1 MITFSSDILKEQ
13 IAEAIKTLNYLK
25 GDIEEIEFNELFS
38 DEGSDYD
45 LTITE
50 ESTVCIYIG
59 ECDYPFLSVK
69 QFIELALVQKESTIN
84 ADQSYAKNRNEVYFL
99 LDSFEYNTS
108 ELLYNT
114 FNRKPHSYSHNQ
126 RPTSVLKK
134 SVEVNGKTYTCSL
147 FNGFCIF
154 HSLVEKSG
162 NFDEECPSYSP
173 YDYFVKISCN
183 QELNMGEADALAHA
197 YIFELQSSFNLVL
210 PFSTGRIAP
219 FAPDRSD
226 ESLLGMESK
235 LFPLIYGIGASELL
249 SLYNTA
255 KSTIDLDFKI
265 LGFTKVIEYIAPT
278 ISQKALLENV
288 TMKLTSLS
296 IFAPTAKFIAE
307 LGGVYEKHRYTSNKD
322 SELIKLSILTAV
334 SLDEI
339 WEKVPDFI
347 KGKQINLPD
356 EQNQV
361 AFLEKISECVYN
373 TRNEIA
379 HAKANYDK
387 KGNECPQKHKAE
399 FCEML
404 DLVAVR
410 CIRWFAIQPEDKRV
424 VLN

>member
-1 MITFSSDILKEQ
+1 MIDFSSDILKTQ
-13 IAEAIKTLNYLK
+13 IEEAIKTLDFLS

-38 DEGSDYD
+38 YDDSEYD

-50 ESTVCIYIG
+50 ESSVCIHIG
-59 ECDYPFLSVK
+59 EDDFPMLSVK
-69 QFIELALVQKESTIN
+69 QFIDLALIHDELFIN
-84 ADQSYAKNRNEVYFL
+84 KDQSYARSKKEIYFL
-99 LDSFEYNTS
+99 LDSVDYNTS
-108 ELLYNT
+108 VLLYNT
-114 FNRKPHSYSHNQ
+114 FARKPRSYTRNQ
-126 RPTSVLKK
+126 KPTSLLEKHVQI
-134 SVEVNGKTYTCSL
+134 NGKNYTCSL
-147 FNGFCIF
+147 FNGFCFF

-162 NFDEECPSYSP
+162 NFDEYCPSYSP
-173 YDYFVKISCN
+173 DDYFVKISCDQN
-183 QELNMGEADALAHA
+183 LDMGEADALAHA
-197 YIFELQSSFNLVL
+197 YIFELQSSFNMIL

-219 FAPDRSD
+219 YYPDRSD
-226 ESLLGMESK
+226 ESLLGLESK
-235 LFPLIYGIGASELL
+235 LFPLIYGTGASELL

-255 KSTIDLDFKI
+255 KTTIDLDFKI

-278 ISQKALLENV
+278 ISHKALIENV
-288 TMKLTSLS
+288 TLKLTSLN
-296 IFAPTAKFIAE
+296 IFNPTAKFIAE
-307 LGGVYEKHRYTSNKD
+307 LGGIYEKHRNTSNKD

-339 WEKVPDFI
+339 WEKVPNFI
-347 KGKQINLPD
+347 KGKQTSLPD
-356 EQNQV
+356 EQNQ
-361 AFLEKISECVYN
+361 ADFLEKISDCVYN